1 LKCDY
6 CGLSY
11 DYAVCPFDGTRL
23 GEPSLSKCQNPEGV
37 IHDLVHVPKQY
48 LRYEEY
54 VRLSPYGNL
63 AACPNCRTPYFYSS
77 LPSNLQ
83 NEFNKKRK
91 SEECFIAIAA
101 MGSHLHPY
109 VLRLRN
115 FRDNIMLQ
123 SQHKTSFEHLL
134 AFYYRFS
141 PPVARA
147 MSRNLILK
155 TFLKYT
161 LVYPIVFGIKG
172 VLPLFD
178 AVLGISKYVDDR
190 RNRSEPT

>member
-23 GEPSLSKCQNPEGV
+23 REPSSPKCQNPEGA
-37 IHDLVHVPKQY
+37 IHDLVNVPKEY
-48 LRYEEY
+48 RRYEEY
-54 VRLSPYGNL
+54 VRLSPHKNL

-77 LPSNLQ
+77 LSPNLQ

-91 SEECFIAIAA
+91 SEECFIATAA

-109 VLRLRN
+109 VQSLRS
-115 FRDNIMLQ
+115 FRDNIMLR
-123 SQHKTSFEHLL
+123 SRHKTSFDHLL

-141 PPVARA
+141 PYVAGA
-147 MSRNLILK
+147 MSRNIVLK
-155 TFLKYT
+155 IFLRYT
-161 LVYPIVFGIKG
+161 LVYPIVFGIKR
-172 VLPLFD
+172 VLPIFD
-178 AVLGISKYVDDR
+178 AVLGISKDADDR
-190 RNRSEPT
+190 RNSE